1 MQWYI
6 SRTLKHISVN
16 FKYIFTFYFTQLHC
30 CERFQLFPRV
40 LDPGAKSSFKGKK
53 CTAECFWVLTDTN
66 AAFCFSSQLRLQTW
80 RFYENLKYR
89 FSLFWWHL
97 SQRILLLTRGG
108 RLCWMAAWLFLWL
121 FVSETNGSLSGGFPG
136 IWGRVEE
143 QSWRW
148 NILSKGTFLG
158 SLYICSNLPN
168 YNQPDKPSI
177 HWIRTSASKCL
188 KNSAYSGTNFKRISE
203 VPLGVYEKT
212 NTTMMWLWSVMMARR
227 WRLTR

>member
-6 SRTLKHISVN
+6 SRTFKHISVN

-80 RFYENLKYR
+80 RFYENLESIGVS
-89 FSLFWWHL
+89 FFWWHL

-108 RLCWMAAWLFLWL
+108 RLLDGCLT
-121 FVSETNGSLSGGFPG
+121 VSLTVCQGDKWKSKRGFPR
-136 IWGRVEE
+136 IWG
-143 QSWRW
+143 
-148 NILSKGTFLG
+148 LSNKAEDGTFCQRDKYILQLRQMICALG
-158 SLYICSNLPN
+158 QIYFTI
-168 YNQPDKPSI
+168 
-177 HWIRTSASKCL
+177 
-188 KNSAYSGTNFKRISE
+188 
-203 VPLGVYEKT
+203 
-212 NTTMMWLWSVMMARR
+212 
-227 WRLTR
+227 